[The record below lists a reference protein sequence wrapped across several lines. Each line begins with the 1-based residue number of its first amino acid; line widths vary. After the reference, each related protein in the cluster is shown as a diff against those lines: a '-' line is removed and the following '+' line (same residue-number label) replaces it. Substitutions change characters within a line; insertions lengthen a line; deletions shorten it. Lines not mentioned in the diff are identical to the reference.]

1 MFHSYLACFL
11 LKQNDYYLPRRRNSA
26 ITWDAD
32 QQMYIATEKF
42 IFEEDDNPNETPQLI
57 LEVPS
62 DSESGNNVL
71 SSSTPS
77 SSNKKP
83 VSNKEKTPP
92 LKSKSKST
100 MSQFRYHHRRGR
112 RASHAADFL
121 STKQSVTK
129 VAAFGS
135 DDMFLFP
142 HKTRLQSLGA
152 IDTRDSITVRTFAIE
167 GHRVVNKG
175 DVTRNKESSS
185 SW

>member
-32 QQMYIATEKF
+32 QQMYITTEKL

-71 SSSTPS
+71 SSCTSS

-83 VSNKEKTPP
+83 VSNKQKTPP
-92 LKSKSKST
+92 LKSKSTCTCSLWT
-100 MSQFRYHHRRGR
+100 EDPFDSQEDR
-112 RASHAADFL
+112 
-121 STKQSVTK
+121 
-129 VAAFGS
+129 
-135 DDMFLFP
+135 
-142 HKTRLQSLGA
+142 
-152 IDTRDSITVRTFAIE
+152 DTI
-167 GHRVVNKG
+167 NK
-175 DVTRNKESSS
+175 KEAVPR
-185 SW
+185 